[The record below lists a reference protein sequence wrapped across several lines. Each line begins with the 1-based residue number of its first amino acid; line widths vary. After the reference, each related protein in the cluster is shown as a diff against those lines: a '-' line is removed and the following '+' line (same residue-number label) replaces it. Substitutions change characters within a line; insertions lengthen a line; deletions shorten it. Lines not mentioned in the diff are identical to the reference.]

1 MIPKYRL
8 TLTEEEL
15 IELEKELSTSTNPM
29 MLKIVAAIRVQ
40 LVKIQNNLV
49 KPAFT
54 ASSTSGSK
62 SVIKSSTAGNLSIEE
77 LRYNAYKK
85 LCELGQE
92 NLNSAESE
100 LAFTYMYFND
110 LFTEEQKADYEATY
124 LGL

>member
-15 IELEKELSTSTNPM
+15 IELEKELSISTNPM

-62 SVIKSSTAGNLSIEE
+62 SVIKSSTASNLSIEE
-77 LRYNAYKK
+77 LRHNAYKK

-92 NLNSAESE
+92 NLNSTESE
-100 LAFTYMYFND
+100 LAFTYMYSND

>member
-15 IELEKELSTSTNPM
+15 IELEKELSNSTNPM

-54 ASSTSGSK
+54 ASSTSGTR
-62 SVIKSSTAGNLSIEE
+62 SVTKSSTAGNLSIEE
-77 LRYNAYKK
+77 LRHNAYKK

-92 NLNSAESE
+92 NLNSTESE
-100 LAFTYMYFND
+100 LAFTYMYFNN

>member
-15 IELEKELSTSTNPM
+15 IELEKELVNSTNPM
-29 MLKIVAAIRVQ
+29 LLKVAAAIRVQ

-54 ASSTSGSK
+54 ANSTSGTRT
-62 SVIKSSTAGNLSIEE
+62 VIKSSTANQPSIEE
-77 LRYNAYKK
+77 LRHAAYKK
-85 LCELGQE
+85 LCEYGE
-92 NLNSAESE
+92 ESLNSIESE

-110 LFTEEQKADYEATY
+110 LFTEEQKIAYEERY
-124 LGL
+124 LGV